1 MGSLV
6 SINLEDPYPNTFQ
19 FWPTNHVRGGSQR
32 TTGIVVPSINET
44 KDETHTNSTARTSN
58 NTTATVFLR
67 YNNMLYADFI
77 APNELLVIEQP
88 WMYVVPT
95 LPDAIER
102 RIYGT

>member
-1 MGSLV
+1 VPSGNESKDDDD
-6 SINLEDPYPNTFQ
+6 EPNDNNNT
-19 FWPTNHVRGGSQR
+19 TR
-32 TTGIVVPSINET
+32 TT
-44 KDETHTNSTARTSN
+44 

-67 YNNMLYADFI
+67 YNNMLYSDFI